1 MKYYPPHCISVSWA
15 ELLTLITFAIFTM
28 NKKRHKN
35 ELEVDF
41 IGGEELTEKEETL
54 LKDYFSKKK
63 KQRRKTIP
71 TRKNKDRE
79 KVK

>member
-1 MKYYPPHCISVSWA
+1 
-15 ELLTLITFAIFTM
+15 M

-41 IGGEELTEKEETL
+41 IGGEELTEKEVAL
-54 LKDYFSKKK
+54 LKDYFAKQK
-63 KQRRKTIP
+63 KQRRKASP
-71 TRKNKDRE
+71 TGKSTDRE

>member
-1 MKYYPPHCISVSWA
+1 
-15 ELLTLITFAIFTM
+15 M

-35 ELEVDF
+35 ELDVDF
-41 IGGEELTEKEETL
+41 IGGEELTKEEEAL

-63 KQRRKTIP
+63 KARRTP
-71 TRKNKDRE
+71 TRKNKE